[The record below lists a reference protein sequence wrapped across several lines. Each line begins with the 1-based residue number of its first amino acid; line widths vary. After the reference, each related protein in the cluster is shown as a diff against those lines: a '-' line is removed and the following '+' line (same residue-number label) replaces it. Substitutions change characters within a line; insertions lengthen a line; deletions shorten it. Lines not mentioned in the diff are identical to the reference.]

1 MEQQGIKS
9 LQLQNPEA
17 NDAVTVA
24 VIQSPILTFL
34 YFWAPSYSHFT
45 LLVINKVWYLLFQ
58 ATPFLSLLV

>member
-17 NDAVTVA
+17 NDAVTLA

-34 YFWAPSYSHFT
+34 YF
-45 LLVINKVWYLLFQ
+45 
-58 ATPFLSLLV
+58 